1 MVPEMVGAQ
10 VRWFSDGFAVGG
22 EAVHVFC
29 GPGVCFDNV
38 GVERFV
44 RCRERKTSS
53 ERRELRR
60 SRRFLTIGELWF
72 AF

>member
-1 MVPEMVGAQ
+1 MCFVAQ
-10 VRWFSDGFAVGG
+10 AFASI
-22 EAVHVFC
+22 
-29 GPGVCFDNV
+29 NV